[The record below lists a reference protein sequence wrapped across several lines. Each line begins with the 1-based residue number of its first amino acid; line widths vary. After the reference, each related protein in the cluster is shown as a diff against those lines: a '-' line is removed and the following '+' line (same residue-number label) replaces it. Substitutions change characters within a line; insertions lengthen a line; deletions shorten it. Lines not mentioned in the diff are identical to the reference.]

1 MNMISNLTCNVIVT
15 SLSQPSLNIIVVQG
29 DVENMKDVVLVNSAV
44 YRALFGKKTAK
55 QSNYWKPQFV
65 KISYKNRSIHRRIQ
79 ISSAKGLDATKVGLT
94 YNSIGEL
101 TGYNVIENT
110 SDRPIGESVTL
121 SKGSLI
127 KYWVMHPNPAAQVS
141 FVLGIFSIALGIV
154 GIIIS
159 IVISC

>member
-1 MNMISNLTCNVIVT
+1 MVT
-15 SLSQPSLNIIVVQG
+15 SQSYPSSDTIVVQG
-29 DVENMKDVVLVNSAV
+29 DIENMKDVVLVNSAV

-55 QSNYWKPQFV
+55 QSNYWKPQFI
-65 KISYKNRSIHRRIQ
+65 KISYNDRSIHRRVQ

-101 TGYNVIENT
+101 TEYDVVKDT
-110 SDRPIGESVTL
+110 SDRPIGKAVHV

-127 KYWVMHPNPAAQVS
+127 KYWIKHPNPAAQVS
-141 FVLGIFSIALGIV
+141 FVLGAFSIVLAVV

-159 IVISC
+159 IIPSC